1 METRYCYPGLEHG
14 SVDRLLSKAHDLGVP
29 VSSIDTEYCF
39 NISLTSALTPK
50 ENELL
55 EWCLT
60 EGGHKLQKSPF
71 LSAGAGQFLVE
82 VGPRMN
88 FSTAW
93 NTNCVSVLAAADIKK
108 VPRIERSRRFLVSS
122 AATLTAEQKTK
133 FVAMIHDR
141 MTEMVYESTLTT
153 FETGMTPKPVRW
165 IPVLKEGKQALK
177 KISVE
182 DGLGFD
188 DWDIDYYY
196 DLYNND
202 LKRDPSDV
210 ELFDFAQSNSEHGRH
225 WFFSGRMVIDGV
237 EKKDTLFRLVKDTL
251 EKNANAN
258 KNSTIAF
265 ADNSSAIVGPTIK
278 SLVPKYGTDH
288 SVEAG
293 APCEYVDA
301 TINMDLIYTAET
313 HNMPTV
319 RPPPL
324 PLKSTRLLSPKASLF
339 PVHFSPQL
347 SLGADRLL
355 LAWEV
360 G

>member
-1 METRYCYPGLEHG
+1 METRYCYPGLEQG
-14 SVDRLLSKAHDLGVP
+14 AVDRLISKAHDLGIP
-29 VSSIDTEYCF
+29 IASIDTEYCF
-39 NISLTSALTPK
+39 NISLTSPLTPK

-55 EWCLT
+55 EWCLV
-60 EGGHKLQKSPF
+60 EGGHKLQKQPF

-93 NTNCVSVLAAADIKK
+93 NTNCVSVLAAADVKK
-108 VPRIERSRRFLVSS
+108 VPRIERSRRFLVNS
-122 AATLTAEQKTK
+122 AAPLSEEDKAK
-133 FVAMIHDR
+133 FTAMIHDR
-141 MTEMVYESTLTT
+141 MTEMVYAKTLTT

-165 IPVLKEGKQALK
+165 IPVLKEGKDALR

-188 DWDIDYYY
+188 DWDIDYYF
-196 DLYNND
+196 DLYTKE

-251 EKNANAN
+251 DKNPNCN

-265 ADNSSAIVGPTIK
+265 ADNSSAIVGPRIK
-278 SLVPKYGTDH
+278 SLVPKYGVDP
-288 SVEAG
+288 SAQAG
-293 APCEYVDA
+293 EPCPYVDA
-301 TINMDLIYTAET
+301 DIDMDLLYTAET

-319 RPPPL
+319 HM
-324 PLKSTRLLSPKASLF
+324 LLT
-339 PVHFSPQL
+339 L
-347 SLGADRLL
+347 SLPTLVLCPVQSHSFHYPCSLL
-355 LAWEV
+355 PSVE
-360 G
+360 GGPE